1 MKTIV
6 GLLISMCF
14 LLISVNTYSQTKEK
28 TKAESKNEST
38 VSKKATPMVQQKQN
52 EKVVVKS
59 NTAGNNNTAVKSSDG
74 NVGNK
79 PKNVAN
85 TKAVRKGTK
94 KVATTT
100 NKKE

>member
-6 GLLISMCF
+6 SLVISVCF

-59 NTAGNNNTAVKSSDG
+59 NTAGNNTAVKSSEG

-85 TKAVRKGTK
+85 TKAVRKGSK

>member
-59 NTAGNNNTAVKSSDG
+59 NTADNHTAVKSSDG